1 VISEDVLLFHHA
13 ISKLWTLVQVFKM
26 LLMFEV
32 FLKRSRYKRISI
44 RWSVSRLTVHLV
56 WVTKYRYKVLT
67 GDIQK
72 RCRELLIQVC
82 DAEDVR
88 ILSGVVSKDH
98 IHIHVE
104 YPPSVS
110 ISNLVKRMK
119 GRASRLLQKEFPV
132 LSKRYWGKH
141 LWGIGYGAWSTG
153 NITEEIVQEYL
164 KRHKSSSNDTEDFKL
179 D

>member
-1 VISEDVLLFHHA
+1 MNEY
-13 ISKLWTLVQVFKM
+13 
-26 LLMFEV
+26 
-32 FLKRSRYKRISI
+32 RYGGHT
-44 RWSVSRLTVHLV
+44 VSRLTVHLV

-82 DAEDVR
+82 DTEDVR

-98 IHIHVE
+98 IHMHIE

-110 ISNLVKRMK
+110 LSNLLKRMK
-119 GRASRLLQKEFPV
+119 GRTSRLLQKEYTE

-164 KRHKSSSNDTEDFKL
+164 KRNKSSSNDTEEFKL

>member
-1 VISEDVLLFHHA
+1 MSDY
-13 ISKLWTLVQVFKM
+13 
-26 LLMFEV
+26 
-32 FLKRSRYKRISI
+32 RYGGYT
-44 RWSVSRLTVHLV
+44 VSRLTVHLV
-56 WVTKYRYKVLT
+56 WVAKYRYKVLT

-82 DAEDVR
+82 DTEDVR

-98 IHIHVE
+98 IHMHIE

-119 GRASRLLQKEFPV
+119 GRASRLLQKEYTE

-153 NITEEIVQEYL
+153 NITEEIVQDYL
-164 KRHKSSSNDTEDFKL
+164 KRHKSSSNDTEAFKV